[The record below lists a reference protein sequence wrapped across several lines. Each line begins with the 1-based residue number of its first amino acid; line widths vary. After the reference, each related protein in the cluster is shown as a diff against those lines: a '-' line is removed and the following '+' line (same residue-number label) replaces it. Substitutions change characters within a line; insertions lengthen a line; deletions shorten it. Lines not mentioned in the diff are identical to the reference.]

1 MILTDTGPLVAL
13 LDKDDSHHA
22 ACVEASKHLPAA
34 PLVTTWPCFTEAMY
48 LLGEVGGYR
57 YEAEFWKL
65 LRDQKLFLLDLTQA
79 EIVRA
84 NDLMEKYQN
93 VPMVLADASLMA
105 IAEHREYQQLF
116 TIDSDFRVYRLPD
129 GTALEIVPFS

>member
-1 MILTDTGPLVAL
+1 
-13 LDKDDSHHA
+13 
-22 ACVEASKHLPAA
+22 
-34 PLVTTWPCFTEAMY
+34 MY

-84 NDLMEKYQN
+84 NDLMERYQN